1 MDLAVHKKKKT
12 RSRLLYVHITRR
24 GGFPPTAAAPTLNFA
39 ASTPTSSTTFDKMQ
53 KDKRYAPAN
62 EVPAEVLAAMGSS
75 EVFSPGFSIKGQALE
90 GRASYL
96 VREQEC

>member
-1 MDLAVHKKKKT
+1 
-12 RSRLLYVHITRR
+12 
-24 GGFPPTAAAPTLNFA
+24 
-39 ASTPTSSTTFDKMQ
+39 MQ

-96 VREQEC
+96 VREQNIVWRFCVAGMGGGGVDTPDLSYTYNE